1 MTLSRKKHMKPFL
14 ISLLFTLFRVS
25 TFYNFK
31 INLERK
37 YILKKWFGDLLKY
50 KVIFFSFLF
59 YHVSAISQNSY
70 DLDTI
75 KITYF
80 SSAYK
85 SSGPNNDNEVIYS
98 VDGKTVSE
106 SYYLNLVSE
115 FENFINNCTPCFV
128 KSTYNSGLTQ
138 SLSSNYL
145 ETYFGKFIE
154 YHKNGNI
161 SIEGNYSSLNT
172 HEISILKS
180 KYNFFQ
186 FKKRK
191 QKGSLIK
198 KIGFKEGEWN
208 YYDLNGQLIRKDY
221 YKNGKLIKK

>member
-1 MTLSRKKHMKPFL
+1 MKPFL

-37 YILKKWFGDLLKY
+37 YIFKKWFGDLLKY

-59 YHVSAISQNSY
+59 YHVTAISQNSY
-70 DLDTI
+70 DLDSM

-80 SSAYK
+80 TSAYT
-85 SSGPNNDNEVIYS
+85 SSNPNNYNEVIYS
-98 VDGKTVSE
+98 VDDKIVSE
-106 SYYLNLVSE
+106 SYYLNLISE
-115 FENFINNCTPCFV
+115 FKNFINNCTPCFLE
-128 KSTYNSGLTQ
+128 STYNSGLIK
-138 SLSSNYL
+138 SYSSKYS
-145 ETYFGKFIE
+145 EAYFGKFIE
-154 YHKNGNI
+154 YYKNGNI
-161 SIEGNYSSLNT
+161 SIEGNYSSLKSS
-172 HEISILKS
+172 EISILKS

-191 QKGSLIK
+191 QKRSLIK